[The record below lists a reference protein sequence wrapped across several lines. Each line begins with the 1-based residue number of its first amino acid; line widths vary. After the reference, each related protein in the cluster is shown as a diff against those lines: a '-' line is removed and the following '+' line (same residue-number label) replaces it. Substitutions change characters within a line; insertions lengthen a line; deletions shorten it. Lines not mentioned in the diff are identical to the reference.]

1 MLPSQKFL
9 FKKLLI
15 NWRFQQ
21 SFFKYIAAKYEKKK
35 QKPKNLFIVLKCT
48 FVRIYSDSA
57 LLVQP
62 ILLWHG

>member
-15 NWRFQQ
+15 NLRFQQ
-21 SFFKYIAAKYEKKK
+21 SFFKYIAAKCEKN
-35 QKPKNLFIVLKCT
+35 PKNLFIVLKCT
-48 FVRIYSDSA
+48 FVRIYSDCA

>member
-15 NWRFQQ
+15 NLRFQQ
-21 SFFKYIAAKYEKKK
+21 SFFKYISQQNMKK
-35 QKPKNLFIVLKCT
+35 KPKNLFIVLKCT
-48 FVRIYSDSA
+48 FVRIYSDCA